1 MLLLLQLLFQQA
13 SSPTLA
19 IILTIKTHV
28 VDNRQIMMLHG
39 LPELSKPH
47 QEEIL
52 SGEKAIKIIIFLLA
66 MLDLLIH
73 QVEPILQWLLVW
85 TLNSLSLLNISTEIK
100 NPPLIPFSFL
110 IASRVYWKFELKDT
124 TEDKRLQLLS

>member
-1 MLLLLQLLFQQA
+1 
-13 SSPTLA
+13 
-19 IILTIKTHV
+19 
-28 VDNRQIMMLHG
+28 MMLHG

-52 SGEKAIKIIIFLLA
+52 YGEKAIKIIIFLLA

-100 NPPLIPFSFL
+100 NLPLMPFSFQ
-110 IASRVYWKFELKDT
+110 IASRVYWKLELKDT
-124 TEDKRLQLLS
+124 MEDKRLQLLS